1 MDLSAAETLKE
12 EGVSVLQPQGSAPPA
27 ADKRAQM
34 DGAAGPGA
42 PRVPEE
48 LSILPIRGFVL
59 FPGAVLPL
67 TVSRPASTK
76 LLDETL
82 PITKVVGFLTQR
94 DEQKEEPAPQ
104 DLYNVGTAAIVLK
117 LLRQAEDQ
125 LVIVVQGLRRFAIRK
140 IVATEPYLRAEIDL
154 PQSIVPEQSSE
165 WQAEFQNLRDSAAR
179 LAQLRP
185 DVPEEAAAVIRNID
199 DPRSEERRVGK
210 EWRSR

>member
-1 MDLSAAETLKE
+1 
-12 EGVSVLQPQGSAPPA
+12 
-27 ADKRAQM
+27 M
-34 DGAAGPGA
+34 DGADGPGA

-48 LSILPIRGFVL
+48 LSILPIRGLLL

-67 TVSRPASTK
+67 TVSRPASIK

-104 DLYNVGTAAIVLK
+104 DLYDVGTAAIVLK

-140 IVATEPYLRAEIDL
+140 IVATEPYLRAETDW
-154 PQSIVPEQSSE
+154 PQAIEPGRTSDSQPEITTI
-165 WQAEFQNLRDSAAR
+165 
-179 LAQLRP
+179 P
-185 DVPEEAAAVIRNID
+185 T
-199 DPRSEERRVGK
+199 
-210 EWRSR
+210 

>member
-1 MDLSAAETLKE
+1 
-12 EGVSVLQPQGSAPPA
+12 
-27 ADKRAQM
+27 
-34 DGAAGPGA
+34 
-42 PRVPEE
+42 
-48 LSILPIRGFVL
+48 ILPIRGFVL

-67 TVSRPASTK
+67 TVSRPASIK

-104 DLYNVGTAAIVLK
+104 DLYDVGTAAIVLK

-140 IVATEPYLRAEIDL
+140 IVAMQPYLRAEIDL
-154 PQSIVPEQSSE
+154 AQSIVPEQSSE
-165 WQAEFQNLRDSAAR
+165 WQAEFQNLRDSATR

-185 DVPEEAAAVIRNID
+185 DVPEEAA
-199 DPRSEERRVGK
+199 
-210 EWRSR
+210 